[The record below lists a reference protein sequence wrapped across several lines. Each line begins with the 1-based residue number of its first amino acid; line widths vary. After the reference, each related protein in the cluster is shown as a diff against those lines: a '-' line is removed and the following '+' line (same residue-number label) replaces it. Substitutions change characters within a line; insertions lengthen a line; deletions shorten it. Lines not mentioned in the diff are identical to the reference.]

1 MYKNLVPHT
10 LNCND
15 RLLSLERPK
24 VMGILNATPDSF
36 FSGSRVETERD
47 IAQRSLQ
54 ILNEG
59 GHIIDIGAYS
69 TRPFATEVSEA
80 EERERMANA
89 LRIVRQELPD
99 AVISVD
105 TFRASIAKMS
115 VEEFGADI
123 INDISAGDFD
133 SGMIDTM
140 AQLRVPYIAMHTQ
153 GRPQTMQTAPSYDNV
168 VADVVKH
175 LSEKVQLL
183 RQRGIADIVID
194 PGFGFGKTIA
204 HNFELLRHL
213 EAFHIFKLPI
223 LVGISRKSF
232 ISKTLNVDTDAALNG
247 TTALHAIALS
257 KGAHILR
264 VHDVESAVQV
274 VTLNEHLQ

>member
-1 MYKNLVPHT
+1 MYKNLAPHT
-10 LNCND
+10 LNCNG

-133 SGMIDTM
+133 NGMIDTM

-194 PGFGFGKTIA
+194 PGFGFGKTIS

-257 KGAHILR
+257 KGTHILR

>member
-1 MYKNLVPHT
+1 MYKNLAPHT
-10 LNCND
+10 LNCNG

-133 SGMIDTM
+133 NGMIDTM

-153 GRPQTMQTAPSYDNV
+153 GRPQTMQTAPSYENV

-213 EAFHIFKLPI
+213 EAFHIFKRPI

-257 KGAHILR
+257 KGTHILR

>member
-1 MYKNLVPHT
+1 MYKNLAPHT
-10 LNCND
+10 LNCNG

-133 SGMIDTM
+133 NGMIDTM

-257 KGAHILR
+257 KGVHILR
-264 VHDVESAVQV
+264 VHDVENAVQV

>member
-1 MYKNLVPHT
+1 MYKNLAPHT
-10 LNCND
+10 LNCNG

-133 SGMIDTM
+133 NGMIDTM

-257 KGAHILR
+257 KGTHILR

>member
-1 MYKNLVPHT
+1 MYKNLAPHT
-10 LNCND
+10 LNCNG

-115 VEEFGADI
+115 VEEFGVDI

-133 SGMIDTM
+133 NGMIDTM

-232 ISKTLNVDTDAALNG
+232 ISKTLNVDPDAALNG

>member
-1 MYKNLVPHT
+1 MYKNLAPHT
-10 LNCND
+10 LNCNG

-133 SGMIDTM
+133 NGMIDTM

>member
-10 LNCND
+10 LNCNG

-133 SGMIDTM
+133 NGMIDTM

-204 HNFELLRHL
+204 HNFKLLRHL